1 MSQGGQVTRLIPLV
15 LVIAIFGCDDLKQR
29 LYKPRFK
36 TRCEILEQRC
46 RFVNLGDPGEVCL
59 RVDLLRTEDGAPLR
73 SDPVCSGVVPT
84 NGEVW
89 KKVSFSQDPF
99 QHCMGEDLQGN
110 FVKRCSVTV
119 VELSRA
125 AE

>member
-1 MSQGGQVTRLIPLV
+1 MPQGSEVTRWVPLV
-15 LVIAIFGCDDLKQR
+15 LVIAIFGCEDLKQR

-36 TRCEILEQRC
+36 TRYEILEQRC

-89 KKVSFSQDPF
+89 KKGTFTLDPF
-99 QHCMGEDLQGN
+99 QHCMGDDLQGN

-119 VELSRA
+119 VELSRT